1 MDIILEIL
9 VYGAV
14 QSSVYAMLALGFC
27 LIFGVAGVV
36 NLAHSTF
43 YMIGAY
49 LIYTFTSIAN
59 FGLPLALICA
69 ILGTGLIGVLMQQF
83 AIRPLIKSEYSVLM
97 ITIAIA
103 FFIQELVLS
112 IYGPVDRNVE
122 GFIEQ
127 KLTVFGVVNIDAQR
141 ILTLVVAVF
150 LIVLLW
156 LFINRTKIGNAI
168 MAVAQNREGAI
179 FVGINPTRIFLV
191 VMLVSACLA
200 AVAGAFIAP
209 NVGARPHMWEHPL
222 VRCFAVVVLG
232 GLGSL
237 EGTILAAL
245 IIGYTEVIVSFTLS
259 SYLSELVILGIFMT
273 VLIVRPSG
281 LLGRRPE
288 A

>member
-1 MDIILEIL
+1 MNVLLEIL

-14 QSSVYAMLALGFC
+14 QSAVYAMLALGFC

-36 NLAHSTF
+36 NLAHTTF
-43 YMIGAY
+43 FMIGAY
-49 LIYTFTSIAN
+49 LIYTLTSLAN
-59 FGLPLALICA
+59 IPLPLGLVCA
-69 ILGTGLIGVLMQQF
+69 IFGTGLLGIAVQHF
-83 AIRPLIKSEYSVLM
+83 AIKPLIKSEYSVMM
-97 ITIAIA
+97 ITIALA
-103 FFIQELVLS
+103 FFCQELVLS
-112 IYGPVDRNVE
+112 VFGPVDRNVK
-122 GFIEQ
+122 GFIDE
-127 KLTVFGVVNIDAQR
+127 KLTVFGLVDIDAQR
-141 ILTLVVAVF
+141 ILTLVVAVL

-156 LFINRTKIGNAI
+156 WFINRTKMGNAI
-168 MAVAQNREGAI
+168 MAVAQNREGAT
-179 FVGINPTRIFLV
+179 FVGINATRIFLV
-191 VMLVSACLA
+191 VMFISACLA

-209 NVGARPHMWEHPL
+209 TVGARPHMWENPL

-281 LLGRRPE
+281 LLGRRQE

>member
-1 MDIILEIL
+1 M
-9 VYGAV
+9 
-14 QSSVYAMLALGFC
+14 
-27 LIFGVAGVV
+27 
-36 NLAHSTF
+36 
-43 YMIGAY
+43 
-49 LIYTFTSIAN
+49 
-59 FGLPLALICA
+59 
-69 ILGTGLIGVLMQQF
+69 
-83 AIRPLIKSEYSVLM
+83 
-97 ITIAIA
+97 
-103 FFIQELVLS
+103 
-112 IYGPVDRNVE
+112 
-122 GFIEQ
+122 
-127 KLTVFGVVNIDAQR
+127 TVFGVVNIDAQR